1 MKSNFSLFNFVI
13 FRIKYEILN
22 TIIII
27 FILFVVVA
35 GERAGAGPAKMG
47 SPGTA
52 KRGDSGRAGSV
63 ALVIGLRHK

>member
-22 TIIII
+22 TIIKI

-35 GERAGAGPAKMG
+35 GEGAGPAKRG
-47 SPGTA
+47 SLKAA
-52 KRGDSGRAGSV
+52 KRGGGGSV
-63 ALVIGLRHK
+63 ALVRITS